1 MIAATAERRLGGV
14 DLALLIIFFIGIYL
28 GVSIPVAQGVPFPS
42 APSGLAGIV
51 LLWRR
56 RDRIVPLH
64 LSVLLMVIV
73 IYIAAILSA
82 TDYGF
87 LGKRFTGLIQLVYSL
102 VIGYAMFL
110 TILEASRKQLAG
122 LFFWFL
128 VFIVVGCFLE
138 QYTPLKAVS
147 DAVRVTIYDHGV
159 YESDLRD
166 QMLYGKV
173 RPKLF
178 TSEPSA
184 VTFGYTLFLSAWF
197 IITATRWRLLIFAAF
212 LGIGLVAMPGPT
224 LLLALLVLPPYYF
237 FITPLVTPRHR
248 LIPGYRTA
256 ILIVGAILLIVFVL
270 LGTTL
275 FAERFNQI
283 ASGED
288 PSFFYRVI
296 GPVLVAM
303 EVLRVYPWAGA
314 GLTGEPFINELV
326 INTFVKSAHYSAA
339 WKFSKV
345 SEVITNYFWL
355 HWIYL
360 GLVWGIVVL
369 AAHTAWLRVLSVPSV
384 LFCWAF
390 WVIFGQASGAYVGPK
405 TWVVLLLAA
414 GLSIVCTRVSGP
426 TMVPVPQARHQ
437 IRQLRV
443 GNRLRNPGLAHHP

>member
-1 MIAATAERRLGGV
+1 MIAGTAEKRLGGV

-28 GVSIPVAQGVPFPS
+28 GVSLPVAEGVPFPA
-42 APSGLAGIV
+42 APAGIAGII

-56 RDRIVPLH
+56 RDRIEPFH
-64 LSVLLMVIV
+64 LSVLLLIILLYVGS
-73 IYIAAILSA
+73 ILSA

-87 LGKRFTGLIQLVYSL
+87 LRKRFTGLIQLTYSL
-102 VIGYAMFL
+102 VISYALFL
-110 TILEASRKQLAG
+110 TILETSRKQLAG

-128 VFIVVGCFLE
+128 VFIVIGCFLE

-166 QMLYGKV
+166 QLLYGKV

-197 IITATRWRLLIFAAF
+197 IISRARGKILIFAAF
-212 LGIGLVAMPGPT
+212 LGIGLIAMPGPT

-237 FITPLVTPRHR
+237 FITPLITPRHK
-248 LIPGYRTA
+248 LIPGYRA
-256 ILIVGAILLIVFVL
+256 GILIVGGFLLIAFVL
-270 LGTTL
+270 LGTTI

-303 EVLRVYPWAGA
+303 EVVRTYPWAGA
-314 GLTGEPFINELV
+314 GLTGEPFIDQLV

-360 GLVWGIVVL
+360 GLVWGIVLL
-369 AAHTAWLRVLSVPSV
+369 AAHTAWLRVLGVPSV
-384 LFCWAF
+384 LFCWAY

-405 TWVVLLLAA
+405 TWVVMMLAA
-414 GLSIVCTRVSGP
+414 GLSLLCVRSTGSTV
-426 TMVPVPQARHQ
+426 VPVPQARPL
-437 IRQLRV
+437 IRPLRV
-443 GNRLRNPGLAHHP
+443 GTKLRHPGLAHHS